1 MPRLRLFQV
10 FAGQLLLSGPL
21 GLLHVFL
28 QFFQQ
33 IFADKLLLRY
43 VSAQLL
49 VFIHG
54 NPVGQKVLRRQ
65 ILKSPAAE
73 ATLNNIVPNGFFRAD
88 NKAALGEL
96 LLRQQAFR
104 IVSWIR
110 HPHWQHILE
119 PKRYSRLHYLLPLR

>member
-10 FAGQLLLSGPL
+10 FARQFLLSGPL

-28 QFFQQ
+28 QFLQQ

-65 ILKSPAAE
+65 ILKS
-73 ATLNNIVPNGFFRAD
+73 
-88 NKAALGEL
+88 
-96 LLRQQAFR
+96 
-104 IVSWIR
+104 
-110 HPHWQHILE
+110 QH
-119 PKRYSRLHYLLPLR
+119 

>member
-10 FAGQLLLSGPL
+10 FAGQFLLSGPL

-28 QFFQQ
+28 QFLQQ

-73 ATLNNIVPNGFFRAD
+73 AALNNIVPNGFFRAD

-96 LLRQQAFR
+96 LLRRGAR
-104 IVSWIR
+104 GG
-110 HPHWQHILE
+110 
-119 PKRYSRLHYLLPLR
+119 LR